1 MAKVTLML
9 DRRRAKNDGTFPL
22 KLLVTTD
29 RRQFRIA
36 VDRISV
42 RAEDWC
48 ESTHSLRSTCPELQR
63 INAAIDRV
71 RNKLYR
77 TLSTLEA
84 AEVSST
90 VPADDVRRIIADYAA
105 PCRPRRPAGND
116 LRFVFKSFAENR
128 AKPGTRAIYMHTF
141 GKIDAFASAGARIE
155 DVDVRF
161 LQAFETHL
169 AAAGTAV
176 NGINIHMRNLRAVV
190 NHAIATERVAAT
202 YRYPFKCYRLR
213 SDQTRHRDLTVEDI
227 RIIRDYKDPD
237 KQRYIDIFMLSF
249 YMAGINIGDLCL
261 LKKSDVFN
269 GRVEYRRQKV
279 NGGEVVSI
287 KIEPE
292 MQVIIDK
299 YAGCGEYL
307 LNIMDTYADYRTF
320 LGKMNKALKKLGSY
334 DVGYRN
340 RREYKPLYPFLSSYY
355 ARHTFATLC
364 SEDLDIDEWL
374 IDRILGHS
382 SRSLAGRVYIHK
394 KNRKADEAIRRLID
408 YVNKR

>member
-1 MAKVTLML
+1 MI
-9 DRRRAKNDGTFPL
+9 DRRRKKNDGTFPL
-22 KLLVTTD
+22 KLLVTTY

-42 RAEDWC
+42 REEDWS

-63 INAAIDRV
+63 INAAVDRV

-84 AEVSST
+84 AEMSST
-90 VPADDVRRIIADYAA
+90 IPTDDVRRIIADYAA

-116 LRFVFKSFAENR
+116 LRSIFLSFAQNR
-128 AKPGTRAIYMHTF
+128 AKPGTRAIYMQTF
-141 GKIDAFASAGARIE
+141 GKLDAFAPVGARIE

-161 LQAFETHL
+161 LQAFEIAL
-169 AAAGTAV
+169 VEAGASTNGV
-176 NGINIHMRNLRAVV
+176 NLHMRNLRAVV
-190 NHAIATERVAAT
+190 NHAIAAELVAAT
-202 YRYPFKCYRLR
+202 YRYPFRCYRLK
-213 SDQTRHRDLTVEDI
+213 SEPTRHRDLSVEDI

-237 KQRYIDIFMLSF
+237 KQRYVDMFMLSF

-261 LKKSDVFN
+261 LKKSDMFN
-269 GRVEYRRQKV
+269 GRIVYRRQKV

-292 MQVIIDK
+292 MQAIIDK
-299 YAGCGEYL
+299 YAGRGEYL
-307 LNIMDTYADYRTF
+307 LNIMDTVADYHTF
-320 LGKMNKALKKLGSY
+320 LNKMNKALKRLGDY
-334 DVGYRN
+334 EVGYRN

-355 ARHTFATLC
+355 ARHTFATIC
-364 SEDLDIDEWL
+364 SEDLDVDEAL
-374 IDRILGHS
+374 IDRMLGHS
-382 SRSLAGRVYIHK
+382 SRTLAGRVYINK

-408 YVNKR
+408 HVNAE